1 MHTDK
6 LTMFD
11 KLEWKLYTS
20 RNSNATTLFPQRR
33 RLAAQYY
40 YLTLNSIVVYH
51 VPLLI
56 LAAEIS
62 TCV

>member
-20 RNSNATTLFPQRR
+20 RNRNLQQLNATALFPQRR
-33 RLAAQYY
+33 RLTAQYY
-40 YLTLNSIVVYH
+40 YFK
-51 VPLLI
+51 
-56 LAAEIS
+56 A
-62 TCV
+62 